1 MINGPELIRILDS
14 IARDRKIERSLL
26 VRDLEQAMVSACR
39 KHFNSLDAEEFGCEI
54 DKISG
59 EMRLWRNLEEGQRE
73 DIPLEQLGRIPAQ
86 TAKQVMIQR
95 FRDDERVSVFDE
107 FSKRVGEI
115 VTGTAQR
122 YEGGSLVVTL
132 DRDRVEAF
140 MPRSEQIP
148 GEQFQAGDRVRCLIL
163 DVRDVGNQ
171 VKIVLSR
178 GHPDFIKRLFEIE
191 VPEVS
196 DRTIEVKAMA
206 REAGYRTKMAV
217 ASIDSKVDAV
227 GACVGVRGSRIKNI
241 VDELNGEKIDIVR
254 WNESSQI
261 LIQNSLKPAEVEE
274 ISLCFELGRATV
286 VVRDDQLSLAIG
298 KRGQNVRL
306 AARLT
311 GWDIDILTPVEFT
324 KGLEILSSTLLEI
337 EGIEEAIVDRLAAL
351 GMISVFDLEEVGADV
366 LTTELEIDEQVAA
379 SMVEVCAAKAKIVA
393 EQQQRDKEEAE
404 KRRREGDNS
413 VSALLDG
420 SAEGEAKPAEEGG
433 DEDASSQAEGGT
445 ESVSVDAILG
455 SGAKDHSAE
464 ARAADIL
471 GQ

>member
-1 MINGPELIRILDS
+1 MCATTS
-14 IARDRKIERSLL
+14 
-26 VRDLEQAMVSACR
+26 SASPSA
-39 KHFNSLDAEEFGCEI
+39 NA
-54 DKISG
+54 
-59 EMRLWRNLEEGQRE
+59 
-73 DIPLEQLGRIPAQ
+73 A
-86 TAKQVMIQR
+86 
-95 FRDDERVSVFDE
+95 
-107 FSKRVGEI
+107 
-115 VTGTAQR
+115 
-122 YEGGSLVVTL
+122 
-132 DRDRVEAF
+132 
-140 MPRSEQIP
+140 
-148 GEQFQAGDRVRCLIL
+148 
-163 DVRDVGNQ
+163 DV
-171 VKIVLSR
+171 
-178 GHPDFIKRLFEIE
+178 H
-191 VPEVS
+191 
-196 DRTIEVKAMA
+196 
-206 REAGYRTKMAV
+206 
-217 ASIDSKVDAV
+217 
-227 GACVGVRGSRIKNI
+227 
-241 VDELNGEKIDIVR
+241 
-254 WNESSQI
+254 
-261 LIQNSLKPAEVEE
+261 
-274 ISLCFELGRATV
+274 
-286 VVRDDQLSLAIG
+286 
-298 KRGQNVRL
+298 L

-420 SAEGEAKPAEEGG
+420 SAEGEAKPEAEG
-433 DEDASSQAEGGT
+433 DEDATSQTEGGT